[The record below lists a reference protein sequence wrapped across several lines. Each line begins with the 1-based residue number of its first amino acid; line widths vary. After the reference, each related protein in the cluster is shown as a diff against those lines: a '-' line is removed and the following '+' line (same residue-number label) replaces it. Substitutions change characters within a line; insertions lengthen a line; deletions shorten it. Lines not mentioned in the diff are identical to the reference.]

1 MESFDETCD
10 GAQNDCQP
18 FSQARASL
26 STPAAFSRASSRI
39 FPIAASHA
47 AVSRQRFSPR
57 ARQPLNAGVV
67 STKRISHFFVN
78 APSSM
83 GRISLCLLPL
93 GPYSSARLFPLGSI
107 FLPVSATQTSPS
119 SSSSV
124 SSHFA
129 ESFHLGWCCSQ

>member
-1 MESFDETCD
+1 MRLVMERRMIASR
-10 GAQNDCQP
+10 
-18 FSQARASL
+18 FSAQARASL

-39 FPIAASHA
+39 SPIAASRA

-78 APSSM
+78 ALSSM

-93 GPYSSARLFPLGSI
+93 GPCSSARPFPLG
-107 FLPVSATQTSPS
+107 
-119 SSSSV
+119 
-124 SSHFA
+124 
-129 ESFHLGWCCSQ
+129 